1 MVIQIKNFTSRIEL
15 LPVILSGGIGTRLW
29 PVSRASFPKQYLSF
43 DNENNYTLL
52 QNTYLRLRG
61 LNNLKAPII
70 ICNEEQRFIV
80 SDQMKQINVNIE
92 SILLEPFGKNTAPA
106 IALASLISMFN
117 DQDPLLLILSSDHKI
132 KDITQLQKSINIGRE
147 FAINGR
153 IVTFGVNPTYP
164 STGYGYIESFNEIN
178 NVNKSSEIKNFI
190 EKPNLDI
197 ANILF
202 KDNHYL
208 WNSGI
213 FLAKAST
220 IISELEEFKPKLLKI
235 CRESLLKSSKDL
247 NFIRINKEI
256 FEHCPNISID
266 KALMEKTK
274 LGTVVSLDAGWNDLG
289 SWKSVWEEAK
299 KDDNQ
304 NNLNGK
310 IFIKDVKNSYLES
323 KNRLLVGLGLENI
336 LVVDTEDALL
346 VANKDAINS
355 LKDLVKELEEKNIP
369 EIKLN
374 AKVHRPWGNY
384 TTVMKGEK
392 WLVKRLEINP
402 NESLSLQLH
411 NFRSEHWVVV
421 KGIAKV
427 QIEEKITYLNTN
439 ESIYVPLGSKHR
451 LSNAHNE
458 LLILIEVQ
466 SGNYLGE
473 DDIIRFEDK
482 YKRNL

>member
-1 MVIQIKNFTSRIEL
+1 MVLQITNLISEIEL

-29 PVSRASFPKQYLSF
+29 PVSRSSFPKQYLNF
-43 DNENNYTLL
+43 DKENNYTLL
-52 QNTYLRLRG
+52 QNTYLRLKG
-61 LNNLKAPII
+61 LSNLKSPII
-70 ICNEEQRFIV
+70 ICNEEQRFLV
-80 SDQMKQINVNIE
+80 SDQMKEISVNIG

-106 IALASLISMFN
+106 IALASLISIFN
-117 DQDPLLLILSSDHKI
+117 GKDPLLLILSSDHKI
-132 KDITQLQKSINIGRE
+132 KDINQFQKSINIGRE

-153 IVTFGVNPTYP
+153 IVTFGVDPTYP
-164 STGYGYIESFNEIN
+164 ATGYGYIESFDEIN
-178 NVNKSSEIKNFI
+178 NLNKSSDIKNFI
-190 EKPNLDI
+190 EKPNLKV
-197 ANILF
+197 AKNLL
-202 KDNHYL
+202 KDNHFL

-220 IISELEEFKPKLLKI
+220 IISELEEFNPNVIEI
-235 CRESLLKSSKDL
+235 CRESLIKSSKDL
-247 NFIRINKEI
+247 NFIRLNKEI
-256 FEHCPNISID
+256 FEHCPNVSID

-274 LGTVVSLDAGWNDLG
+274 LGTVVNLNAGWNDLG

-299 KDDNQ
+299 TDENQ
-304 NNLNGK
+304 NNLNGN
-310 IFIKDVKNSYLES
+310 IFAKDVKNSYLES

-336 LVVDTEDALL
+336 LVVDTDDALL
-346 VANKDAINS
+346 VAKKDAINS
-355 LKDLVKELEEKNIP
+355 LKDLVKELEKKDFP
-369 EIKLN
+369 EIKFN
-374 AKVHRPWGNY
+374 KKVHRPWGNY
-384 TTVMKGEK
+384 TTFIKGET

-427 QIEEKITYLNTN
+427 QIEEKIIYLNTN

-451 LSNAHNE
+451 LSNDHDE

-473 DDIIRFEDK
+473 DDIIRFDDK